1 MANFKVAY
9 RVDMKTKGE
18 DGLAWEP
25 GCPVAFRAIQVSRN
39 VNTADAFLQAEV
51 RNVSG
56 EEIGSFKA
64 RFNVSYEPVAIPRP
78 KLLGLSDDA
87 RDGRQAPASACVRS
101 PRRSG
106 IRRTVLGGGSIPRIE
121 PKGRCRLRY
130 SLRRGEADWSI
141 R

>member
-1 MANFKVAY
+1 MANFKVVY
-9 RVDMKTKGE
+9 RVDMETKGE

-51 RNVSG
+51 RNVSR

-64 RFNVSYEPVAIPRP
+64 RFDVSSEPVAIPWP

-87 RDGRQAPASACVRS
+87 RHGRQAPAVRNAGPEVHQPAS
-101 PRRSG
+101 LETRLSTSRN
-106 IRRTVLGGGSIPRIE
+106 ITIPE
-121 PKGRCRLRY
+121 HTPQH
-130 SLRRGEADWSI
+130 
-141 R
+141 

>member
-51 RNVSG
+51 CSVSG
-56 EEIGSFKA
+56 EEISSFKA
-64 RFNVSYEPVAIPRP
+64 CFNVSYEPVAMPSR
-78 KLLGLSDDA
+78 SS
-87 RDGRQAPASACVRS
+87 SACPTRRWRS
-101 PRRSG
+101 AARRRGALRRRLNTRGGARRSTTAGGSARAACSTWPRRLQ
-106 IRRTVLGGGSIPRIE
+106 RM
-121 PKGRCRLRY
+121 RCVV
-130 SLRRGEADWSI
+130 G
-141 R
+141 